1 MLVQQ
6 IMLEEGKFWL
16 EKKCKLLLNIFFCFI
31 LSSFS
36 SDTKINEI
44 SKFLS
49 DITSLS
55 SEFVQIDSN
64 GNSETG
70 MIFMQKP
77 GKLRVEYTQP
87 NPNLIISDNRKLVHI
102 NKKIPYINVYK
113 MSDIPIKML
122 VSEKFLMKDYKI
134 IDYQN
139 QNKIVEIELKEKE
152 NQKLESIRLIFE
164 EKPLI
169 LKKWIVKDGTGTQTV
184 IFLKNLSLNNKL
196 NQKLFRIE
204 DPSKVPLGK
213 KVY

>member
-1 MLVQQ
+1 M
-6 IMLEEGKFWL
+6 ER
-16 EKKCKLLLNIFFCFI
+16 KCKLLLNIFFCFI
-31 LSSFS
+31 LSSFN

-49 DITSLS
+49 GITSLS
-55 SEFVQIDSN
+55 AEFIQVDSN

-113 MSDIPIKML
+113 MSDLPIKML
-122 VSEKFLMKDYKI
+122 VSKKFLINDYKI

-152 NQKLESIRLIFE
+152 SQKLESIRLIFE
-164 EKPLI
+164 EKPLN
-169 LKKWIVKDGTGTQTV
+169 LKKWIIKDGTGTQTV
-184 IFLKNLSLNNKL
+184 IFLKNLSMNNKL

-204 DPSKVPLGK
+204 DPTKVPLGK

>member
-16 EKKCKLLLNIFFCFI
+16 ERKCKLLLNIFFCFI
-31 LSSFS
+31 LSSFN

-49 DITSLS
+49 GITSLS
-55 SEFVQIDSN
+55 AEFIQVDSN

-113 MSDIPIKML
+113 MSDLPIKML
-122 VSEKFLMKDYKI
+122 VSKKFLINDYKI

-152 NQKLESIRLIFE
+152 SQKLESIRLIFE
-164 EKPLI
+164 EKPLN
-169 LKKWIVKDGTGTQTV
+169 LKKWIIKDGTGTQTV
-184 IFLKNLSLNNKL
+184 IFLKNLSMNNKL

-204 DPSKVPLGK
+204 DPTKVPLGK

>member
-1 MLVQQ
+1 
-6 IMLEEGKFWL
+6 MLEEGKFWL
-16 EKKCKLLLNIFFCFI
+16 ERKCKLLLNIFFCFI
-31 LSSFS
+31 LSSFN

-49 DITSLS
+49 GITSLS
-55 SEFVQIDSN
+55 AEFIQVDSN

-113 MSDIPIKML
+113 MSDLPIKML
-122 VSEKFLMKDYKI
+122 VSKKFLINDYKI

-152 NQKLESIRLIFE
+152 SQKLESIRLIFE
-164 EKPLI
+164 EKPLN
-169 LKKWIVKDGTGTQTV
+169 LKKWIIKDGTGTQTV
-184 IFLKNLSLNNKL
+184 IFLKNLSMNNKL

-204 DPSKVPLGK
+204 DPTKVPLGK

>member
-31 LSSFS
+31 LSSFN

-49 DITSLS
+49 GITSLS
-55 SEFVQIDSN
+55 AEFIQVDSN

-113 MSDIPIKML
+113 MSDLPIKML
-122 VSEKFLMKDYKI
+122 VSKKFLINDYKI

-152 NQKLESIRLIFE
+152 SQKLESIRLIFE

-169 LKKWIVKDGTGTQTV
+169 LKKWIIKDGTGTQTV
-184 IFLKNLSLNNKL
+184 IFLKNLSMNNKL

-204 DPSKVPLGK
+204 DPTKVPLGK

>member
-1 MLVQQ
+1 
-6 IMLEEGKFWL
+6 MLEEGKFWL

-31 LSSFS
+31 LSSFN

-49 DITSLS
+49 GITSLS
-55 SEFVQIDSN
+55 AEFIQVDSN

-113 MSDIPIKML
+113 MSDLPIKML
-122 VSEKFLMKDYKI
+122 VSKKFLINDYKI

-152 NQKLESIRLIFE
+152 SQKLESIRLIFE

-169 LKKWIVKDGTGTQTV
+169 LKKWIIKDGTGTQTV
-184 IFLKNLSLNNKL
+184 IFLKNLSMNNKL

-204 DPSKVPLGK
+204 DPTKVPLGK

>member
-1 MLVQQ
+1 
-6 IMLEEGKFWL
+6 MLEEGKFWL

-134 IDYQN
+134 
-139 QNKIVEIELKEKE
+139 
-152 NQKLESIRLIFE
+152 
-164 EKPLI
+164 
-169 LKKWIVKDGTGTQTV
+169 
-184 IFLKNLSLNNKL
+184 
-196 NQKLFRIE
+196 
-204 DPSKVPLGK
+204 
-213 KVY
+213 